1 MPLQHDRDMTA
12 PTETHRHRWSA
23 VSSHQV
29 SEGLVVYQRCACG
42 DWRVTSTPPYP
53 VAYPEVAHI
62 AS

>member
-1 MPLQHDRDMTA
+1 MTA
-12 PTETHRHRWSA
+12 HTETHRHRWSA

-29 SEGLVVYQRCACG
+29 SEGFVVYQRCACG